1 MQYTKY
7 ERNEDFYKKII
18 RLNLIEKK
26 NAYQIAE
33 ELNIPWGSAVCAIRK
48 AQIIA
53 YYNKYGKLPE
63 ELIR

>member
-1 MQYTKY
+1 MQYTEY
-7 ERNEDFYKKII
+7 ERNMDFYRMII

-48 AQIIA
+48 AQFIA
-53 YYNKYGKLPE
+53 YYNKYGKMPE
-63 ELIR
+63 LLIR